1 MLDVL
6 QRSYNKF
13 SNRIFG
19 SIRKILYFQN
29 LLRQAYI
36 ILASGYSV
44 ENYNQRFETK
54 IVERFSGETLR
65 NAKNYQ

>member
-6 QRSYNKF
+6 QRSY
-13 SNRIFG
+13 
-19 SIRKILYFQN
+19 KISTVIAYYEVLEKHFYFQN

-36 ILASGYSV
+36 TLRSGYSE

-54 IVERFSGETLR
+54 IVERFSGEIF
-65 NAKNYQ
+65 KYKE